1 MQMEMIAGIVLGI
14 GTVEDLR
21 QKKVS
26 LRSPVFGGV
35 LALVVRVGL
44 GTVFSWECLGGVL
57 TGLICLA
64 IARVSGG
71 QLGSGDGWVLMA
83 CGICLGLR
91 RQLMLLLLAMV
102 IFIGVGTV
110 GICLKLWS
118 GRTRLAFV
126 PFLCGSFV
134 IQVIWRG
141 IICTP

>member
-26 LRSPVFGGV
+26 LRIPVLGGV
-35 LALVVRVGL
+35 LAMAVRVGL

-64 IARVSGG
+64 IAWVSGG

-110 GICLKLWS
+110 GICLKL
-118 GRTRLAFV
+118 
-126 PFLCGSFV
+126 
-134 IQVIWRG
+134 
-141 IICTP
+141 